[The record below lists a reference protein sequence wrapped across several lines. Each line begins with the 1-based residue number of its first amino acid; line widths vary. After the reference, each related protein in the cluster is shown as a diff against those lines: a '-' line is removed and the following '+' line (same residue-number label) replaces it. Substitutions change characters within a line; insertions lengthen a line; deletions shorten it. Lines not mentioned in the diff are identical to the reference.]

1 MFESRLNV
9 LAHQGNDDEDAEETV
24 NHAGNGG
31 EKINKKFEGVG
42 NSGGSELGQ
51 KNRGAD
57 AERDGDEK
65 RDGGGDESAVN
76 KRQGAELIEDG
87 IPDGGAEEIESKLVA
102 GDNGTPPTKQKK
114 EGGGK
119 KQKTSEQKKEKAWP
133 FTLPPGA
140 RQKTYARPPPAP
152 PPHLSQ
158 P

>member
-9 LAHQGNDDEDAEETV
+9 VAHQGNDDEDGEETV

-31 EKINKKFEGVG
+31 EKINKKVEGVG
-42 NSGGSELGQ
+42 NSRGSELGQ

-102 GDNGTPPTKQKK
+102 ARKRDPPQTKKH
-114 EGGGK
+114 EEC
-119 KQKTSEQKKEKAWP
+119 EQKDKSSGEK
-133 FTLPPGA
+133 
-140 RQKTYARPPPAP
+140 R
-152 PPHLSQ
+152 
-158 P
+158 

>member
-9 LAHQGNDDEDAEETV
+9 VAHQGNDDEDAEETV

-42 NSGGSELGQ
+42 NSRGSELGQ

-76 KRQGAELIEDG
+76 KKQGPELIEHG
-87 IPDGGAEEIESKLVA
+87 IPDPGAEEIESKLVA
-102 GDNGTPPTKQKK
+102 GEKGTVPPKQKRRV
-114 EGGGK
+114 GGK
-119 KQKTSEQKKEKAWP
+119 E
-133 FTLPPGA
+133 
-140 RQKTYARPPPAP
+140 R
-152 PPHLSQ
+152 
-158 P
+158 